1 MARSFDEVLDARA
14 AAIERDRAR
23 VARGELPEG
32 IIPTGIREFDR
43 RAGVKRRVLTIYGA
57 STGEGKSAWKLH
69 LATAAAKAGLSVTV
83 VDMEDPEERTA
94 DRALSS
100 ETGINNARM
109 EALDLT
115 DSEVERISAAALSA
129 GGWAKR
135 VRYEAGLVAADE
147 VRELMEDCDS
157 DLLLLDYLQ
166 GLPDGEEGL
175 ERAIARLCWDLNKW
189 AQDRGAAAVA
199 LSQVKP
205 SVEERGLRAQESAQR
220 RNPGG
225 PANVE
230 GFRPFGP
237 SDLAWCT
244 AAGQRCKELGFMF
257 RPGRYRRRFG
267 EDVQDDVVEFTFP
280 KRNFGAE
287 AKVRVGWDPKQARFF
302 DLPSK
307 EK

>member
-1 MARSFDEVLDARA
+1 MARTFDEVLRDRA
-14 AAIERDRAR
+14 NAIERDRAL
-23 VARGELPEG
+23 VASGRLPASV
-32 IIPTGIREFDR
+32 IPTGVREFDR
-43 RAGVKRRVLTIYGA
+43 RAGLKRGVLSIYGA
-57 STGEGKSAWKLH
+57 ATGEGKSAWKLH
-69 LATAAAKAGLSVTV
+69 LARAAAQAGLGVTV

-94 DRALSS
+94 DRALST

-115 DSEVERISAAALSA
+115 DAEVVRVVAAADRA
-129 GGWAKR
+129 EDWAAR
-135 VRYEAGLVAADE
+135 VRYETGLVTADE
-147 VRELMEDCDS
+147 VRALMEDCES
-157 DLLLLDYLQ
+157 DVLLVDYLQ

-189 AQDRGAAAVA
+189 AQDHNAAAVA
-199 LSQVKP
+199 FSQVKP
-205 SVEERGLRAQESAQR
+205 GVEERGLRAQESAQR

-225 PANVE
+225 PASVE

-244 AAGQRCKELGFMF
+244 AAGQRCKELWFMF

-267 EDVQDDVVEFTFP
+267 DDCTDDVVEFTSP

-287 AKVRVGWDPKQARFF
+287 SKVRVGWDPKQARFY
-302 DLPSK
+302 DLPK